1 MILNLISLLFGP
13 NDVFMNILE
22 IIFYILVIIGQWK
35 MFEKAG
41 ESGWK
46 ALIPIYNLYIL
57 YKIVW
62 DTKVFWVELGLI
74 LFSYLVPLIG
84 IIGLIGLF
92 LISIVLPFKVASAF
106 GRGMGFG
113 FGLLFLEPVFTI
125 ILGFG
130 TSEYYG
136 ADG

>member
-62 DTKVFWVELGLI
+62 DTKVFWVELGL
-74 LFSYLVPLIG
+74 
-84 IIGLIGLF
+84 F

-136 ADG
+136 ADE

>member
-1 MILNLISLLFGP
+1 MPGEGVLFFNGALAKEGDFMILNLISLLFGP

-57 YKIVW
+57 YKI
-62 DTKVFWVELGLI
+62 I
-74 LFSYLVPLIG
+74 
-84 IIGLIGLF
+84 
-92 LISIVLPFKVASAF
+92 
-106 GRGMGFG
+106 
-113 FGLLFLEPVFTI
+113 
-125 ILGFG
+125 
-130 TSEYYG
+130 
-136 ADG
+136 